1 MLIKEVSL
9 ENVHYFY
16 SPRHLEM
23 GGSSTII
30 MLMRK
35 FCPQLRYEL
44 VLCMRFFCMET
55 RVLI

>member
-1 MLIKEVSL
+1 MLIKGISL

-16 SPRHLEM
+16 TPRYLEM

-30 MLMRK
+30 ILIRK
-35 FCPQLRYEL
+35 FCPQSSYEL

-55 RVLI
+55 RVFI